1 MQQKMH
7 LQDCTKIELFLDL
20 AKELKNFNQKEN
32 QYTIPIFIP
41 HQGCKNACVFCN
53 QKKISGTTHQV
64 TPQKVEKF
72 IEEYLEYFK
81 ERKTKK
87 KIEVAFFGGS
97 FTGLPVKEQIDY
109 LEIANR
115 YLDSGRIDGIRL
127 STRPDY
133 ISVPI
138 LKIMKKYH
146 VTTIELGIQSMDPE
160 VLLLSKR
167 GHTKED
173 VIRASRLIK
182 LFGIELGHQIMVG
195 LPGST
200 IEKEIKTIYEVL
212 RERPSQLRIYP
223 VYVIE
228 PSELYDMYLQNKYQP
243 LEFQEAVERCYQIIL
258 ACKKTDV
265 KIIRLG
271 LQSTSEITM
280 KNTHLIGPV
289 CDNFAEYV
297 MAKMIRDVIEEK
309 IKDSD
314 FGNKNIQLDIK
325 IPKKYISVV
334 IGPKKINK
342 IYFEEKYSKNHLK
355 LKVKEIDV

>member
-1 MQQKMH
+1 MLQKMH
-7 LQDCTKIELFLDL
+7 LQDYKKVEFFPDVE
-20 AKELKNFNQKEN
+20 KELKNFNQKED

-53 QKKISGTTHQV
+53 QKKISGTMHQV
-64 TPQKVEKF
+64 TPQKVENY
-72 IEEYLEYFK
+72 IQEYLEYFK
-81 ERKTKK
+81 ERKTGK

-97 FTGLPVKEQIDY
+97 FTGLPIKEQIEY
-109 LEIANR
+109 LEIANK
-115 YLDSGRIDGIRL
+115 YLYLEQIDGIRL

-138 LKIMKKYH
+138 LKMMKKYH

-173 VIRASRLIK
+173 VIRASRLIR

-200 IEKEIKTIYEVL
+200 MEKEIKTIYEVL
-212 RERPSQLRIYP
+212 REKPSQLRIYP

-228 PSELYDMYLQNKYQP
+228 PSELYEMYLQNKYQP
-243 LEFQEAVERCYQIIL
+243 LEFQEAVERCYQITL
-258 ACKKTDV
+258 VCKKTNV

-280 KNTHLIGPV
+280 KNTALVGPV

-297 MAKMIRDVIEEK
+297 MAKIIRDVIQEK
-309 IKDSD
+309 IEEIN
-314 FGNKNIQLDIK
+314 FENKNIQLEIK
-325 IPKKYISVV
+325 VPKKYISVV

-342 IYFEEKYSKNHLK
+342 IYFEEKYSGNYFK